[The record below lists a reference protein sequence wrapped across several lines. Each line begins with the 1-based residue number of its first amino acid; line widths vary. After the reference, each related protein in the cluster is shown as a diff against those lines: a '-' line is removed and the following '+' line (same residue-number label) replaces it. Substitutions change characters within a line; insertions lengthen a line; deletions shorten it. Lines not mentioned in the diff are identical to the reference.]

1 MAVRQAGPSDA
12 EEIARIHVSSW
23 QAAYRG
29 ILPDHTLD
37 NLSVNRSEE
46 HWKKQLRENDAH
58 ILVYEREDSILGF
71 IKFGSSRDEDADEEE
86 VGEIYSVYL
95 DPGEYRKGYGSKLT
109 SAGLKVL
116 GEEGYSE
123 ITLWVLKENDQ
134 ARGFYEAMGFEPDGS
149 EKVETRRDGT
159 KLHEIRYRLILAS

>member
-12 EEIARIHVSSW
+12 GRIARIHVSSW

-37 NLSVNRSEE
+37 NLSVDRSEK
-46 HWKKQLRENDAH
+46 HWEKQLRDDDAH
-58 ILVYEREDSILGF
+58 IMLFEREGCILGF
-71 IKFGSSRDEDADEEE
+71 IKFGSSRDEGADEEQ

-109 SAGLKVL
+109 SAALKVL

-149 EKVETRRDGT
+149 EKVETWRDGT
-159 KLHEIRYRLILAS
+159 KLHEILYRLILRG